1 MKKISV
7 IFIVFILAGSL
18 LMGQA
23 DQRKKVAI
31 MDFEFS
37 SIQHWWSGNWD
48 IGKGVSDLIVKN
60 LVTDGSYRVI
70 ERRALDAILA
80 EQNFSNSDRAN
91 PSTAAAIGRVLG
103 VDAIILGSITQFGV
117 EDKSL
122 SIGGFGRS
130 IGGFGIGRIGTEEGI
145 AKVVVDARIVDINT
159 SEILGV
165 AEGSGESSRKGML
178 LAGSGGGGGSAGGG
192 SFDMGSSNFRDTI
205 LGEAVHAAAEQLSQG
220 LIDSSGRIPVT
231 EVTKRTVSIKGLV
244 AFAQDSLVVLN
255 VGSDHGV
262 SPGMELSVERIT
274 QVIKDPATG
283 NVLRELTEKVG
294 TIKVTKVDAGSAEAT
309 AISGSG
315 FLVGDVV
322 RN

>member
-31 MDFEFS
+31 MDFDFS
-37 SIQHWWSGNWD
+37 TIQHWWSGNWD

-91 PSTAAAIGRVLG
+91 PSTAAAIGKVLG

-117 EDKSL
+117 EDKSMG
-122 SIGGFGRS
+122 IGGFGRS
-130 IGGFGIGRIGTEEGI
+130 IGGFGIGEIGTTEGI

-165 AEGSGESSRKGML
+165 AEGSGESSRKGLL
-178 LAGSGGGGGSAGGG
+178 LAGSGGGSSAGGG

-205 LGEAVHAAAEQLSQG
+205 LGEAVHAAVEQLSQG
-220 LIDSSGRIPVT
+220 LVDSGDRIQVI
-231 EVTKRTVSIKGLV
+231 VRTVSIKGLV

-262 SPGMELSVERIT
+262 SPGMELSVERVT

-283 NVLRELTEKVG
+283 KVLRELTEKVG

-315 FLVGDVV
+315 FQVGDVV
-322 RN
+322 KN

>member
-23 DQRKKVAI
+23 DQRKRVAI
-31 MDFEFS
+31 MDFDFS
-37 SIQHWWSGNWD
+37 TIQHWWSGNWD
-48 IGKGVSDLIVKN
+48 IGKGVSDLIVKD

-91 PSTAAAIGRVLG
+91 PSTAAAIGKILG

-122 SIGGFGRS
+122 GIGGFGRT
-130 IGGFGIGRIGTEEGI
+130 IGGFGIGRIGTKEGI

-165 AEGSGESSRKGML
+165 AEGSGESTRKGLL
-178 LAGSGGGGGSAGGG
+178 LAGSGGGSSSGGG
-192 SFDMGSSNFRDTI
+192 SIDMGSSNFRDTI
-205 LGEAVHAAAEQLSQG
+205 LGEAVHAAVGQLSQG
-220 LIDSSGRIPVT
+220 LVDSSGRIPVI
-231 EVTKRTVSIKGLV
+231 ERTVSIKGLV

-322 RN
+322 KN

>member
-23 DQRKKVAI
+23 DQRKRVAI
-31 MDFEFS
+31 MDFDFS
-37 SIQHWWSGNWD
+37 TIQHWWSGNWD
-48 IGKGVSDLIVKN
+48 IGKGVSDLIVKD

-91 PSTAAAIGRVLG
+91 PSTAAAIGKILG

-122 SIGGFGRS
+122 GIGGFGRT
-130 IGGFGIGRIGTEEGI
+130 IGGFGIGRIGTKEGI

-165 AEGSGESSRKGML
+165 AEGSGESTRKGLL
-178 LAGSGGGGGSAGGG
+178 LAGSGGGS
-192 SFDMGSSNFRDTI
+192 
-205 LGEAVHAAAEQLSQG
+205 
-220 LIDSSGRIPVT
+220 SSG
-231 EVTKRTVSIKGLV
+231 
-244 AFAQDSLVVLN
+244 
-255 VGSDHGV
+255 HGV
-262 SPGMELSVERIT
+262 TRTENRAPAGATFPVGAPRTAWRRLESLIRLWRHLISRRPSPSSTSQR
-274 QVIKDPATG
+274 P
-283 NVLRELTEKVG
+283 
-294 TIKVTKVDAGSAEAT
+294 SAL
-309 AISGSG
+309 ISG
-315 FLVGDVV
+315 
-322 RN
+322 